1 MISRESIIQAI
12 KWKKSPQYCAE
23 RLGISIEEF
32 LFKKNQVLREGFTV
46 NQINDKLQKNEYI
59 SQLEEK
65 IIEFSENLENGTGNI
80 KAVSLSEPQS
90 AEDIEKLLKIDKN
103 LWKLSTYWNKEHK
116 APSGERYWIIS
127 AMVSKKK
134 DSEISIEDMQNSLDK
149 VFQDKAYKPYR
160 PTKTISN
167 EKALFIYTSDKHI
180 AASVDGN
187 IAMFPNDYNGY
198 SFEARLKRVLYEV
211 QYLFMTFG
219 KFEKIYIIDLGD
231 RMDGLSGYTTRG
243 GHKLPQNM
251 SNRQA
256 FETAISVEKEFYDM
270 ILQSEMANEYC
281 VIANANSNHGGDFDY
296 MVSRAL
302 EMYINLKYPDTETVI
317 QEKFIDHITFG
328 DHVILLTHGKDDA
341 DMKHGLPLHLNDKTE
356 NYINKYLMYHGI
368 NPEKCNVSLVKG
380 DLHVDNSQT
389 AYGFRYRNVLSL
401 FGGSKWIGTN
411 FGPTHPGCSFDIIEK
426 ESDRIFEHKIL
437 FSKL

>member
-23 RLGISIEEF
+23 RLGITVEEF
-32 LFKKNQVLREGFTV
+32 LFKKNQILREGFTIT
-46 NQINDKLQKNEYI
+46 QIQSNLEKNEYI

-65 IIEFSENLENGTGNI
+65 IIEFSENLEDGTGKI
-80 KAVSLSEPQS
+80 KAVSLSEPHS

-103 LWKLSTYWNKEHK
+103 QWKLTTYWNKEHK
-116 APSGERYWIIS
+116 APNGERYWIIS
-127 AMVSKKK
+127 AM
-134 DSEISIEDMQNSLDK
+134 
-149 VFQDKAYKPYR
+149 
-160 PTKTISN
+160 
-167 EKALFIYTSDKHI
+167 SDKHI

-187 IAMFPNDYNGY
+187 IAMFPNDYNSY

-211 QYLFMTFG
+211 QYLYMTFG
-219 KFEKIYIIDLGD
+219 KFEKIYIVDLGD
-231 RMDGLSGYTTRG
+231 RMDGLNGQTTRG

-270 ILQSEMANEYC
+270 ILQSDMANEYC

-328 DHVILLTHGKDDA
+328 DHVILFTHGKDDA

-411 FGPTHPGCSFDIIEK
+411 FGPTHPGCSFDIVEK
-426 ESDRIFEHKIL
+426 E
-437 FSKL
+437 